1 MELRAAAPGPLR
13 LCAARDDADRPFSEL
28 TRLELVEDTIEAG
41 PLRLSIL
48 RPPDPDAMIDEA
60 RFDDDEFMPY
70 WAQLWASGIALA
82 AVVAARNVEDQR
94 VLELGC
100 GLGLPSIA
108 AALGGAEVLA
118 TDWAPEALDVSR
130 RNAERNGARIETL
143 LADWSRPAALLER
156 APFDLVL
163 CADVLYEPRNVDA
176 LLELLPQLA
185 TGGAARRTGP
195 RDGGPVLRVGRA
207 RLAARPRRRRQRAA
221 VTL

>member
-1 MELRAAAPGPLR
+1 M
-13 LCAARDDADRPFSEL
+13 
-28 TRLELVEDTIEAG
+28 ELVEDTIAAG

-60 RFDDDEFMPY
+60 RFDEDEFMPY
-70 WAQLWASGIALA
+70 WAELWASGVVLA
-82 AVVAARNVEDQR
+82 AAVAARDVRGLR

-118 TDWAPEALDVSR
+118 TDWAPEALDVTR
-130 RNAERNGARIETL
+130 RNAERNGARVETL
-143 LADWSRPAALLER
+143 LADWSQPTALVER

-176 LLELLPQLA
+176 LLALLPQ
-185 TGGAARRTGP
+185 P
-195 RDGGPVLRVGRA
+195 ICGR
-207 RLAARPRRRRQRAA
+207 
-221 VTL
+221 

>member
-1 MELRAAAPGPLR
+1 M
-13 LCAARDDADRPFSEL
+13 
-28 TRLELVEDTIEAG
+28 ELVEDTIEAG

-70 WAQLWASGIALA
+70 WAELWSSGIALA
-82 AVVAARNVEDQR
+82 AVVAARDVRGQR

-118 TDWAPEALDVSR
+118 TDWAPEALDVTR
-130 RNAERNGARIETL
+130 RNAERNGARVETL
-143 LADWSRPAALLER
+143 LADWSRPAELLAR

-176 LLELLPQLA
+176 LLELLPQLTNEVLLGEPGRA
-185 TGGAARRTGP
+185 TGGRFFESAQSDDWVIGREGEVS
-195 RDGGPVLRVGRA
+195 VLRARA
-207 RLAARPRRRRQRAA
+207 
-221 VTL
+221 